1 MFAFNVFFDI
11 CWDFLM
17 DVNTF
22 GVGFSTFDMLFVVIR
37 CYLLVF
43 INMCLY
49 LLIFVDICGLRFGKA
64 YKLWQ

>member
-22 GVGFSTFDMLFVVIR
+22 GVGFNTVDMLFVVIR
-37 CYLLVF
+37 CYLF
-43 INMCLY
+43 
-49 LLIFVDICGLRFGKA
+49 IFVCI
-64 YKLWQ
+64 Y